1 MEIQKLPIFNELIE
15 IICNYRIESWE
26 ISDFWNEIKLLRVA
40 DNDANYQGLY
50 RLILRLVKEGYLIID
65 IEKGK
70 GNNTAYTQSKKL
82 QDLRLQ
88 FCNRSASNF
97 QALILEREN
106 IKSECTSLEEEI
118 IVLEEL
124 RLSFIGMQLQIQQLK
139 QAKTETISNLK
150 VKLRALNSL
159 IQYFK

>member
-50 RLILRLVKEGYLIID
+50 RLVLRLVKEGYLIID

-106 IKSECTSLEEEI
+106 IKSECTSLEEEV

-124 RLSFIGMQLQIQQLK
+124 RLLFIGMQLQIEQLK
-139 QAKTETISNLK
+139 QTKTETISNLK